1 MGLERW
7 ETAKL
12 RRYLNISHIPA
23 GNTSSYH
30 LSASWKAESW
40 LSPSCLSLIRPLL
53 SSPPWPSLG
62 QTGWD
67 KRSVPPT
74 SQLPLPPSGLR
85 FCLERV
91 CRKES
96 SCRPLKS
103 PGGKPMH
110 WSHARGAGSENHR
123 SGRPS
128 VWAGP
133 GRRDQV
139 WEGGGVSPLPVVR
152 AEASESVPA
161 KEGGR

>member
-67 KRSVPPT
+67 KLSVPPT

-103 PGGKPMH
+103 PGGKPMY
-110 WSHARGAGSENHR
+110 WSLPPKAARAGRGLRITGAGDHR
-123 SGRPS
+123 SGPDR
-128 VWAGP
+128 VVVTRCGK
-133 GRRDQV
+133 
-139 WEGGGVSPLPVVR
+139 GV
-152 AEASESVPA
+152 ESVPYL
-161 KEGGR
+161 